1 MSKNREVKITIY
13 KQPKVRNKTILRI
26 MVQHYIEGDTN

>member
-13 KQPKVRNKTILRI
+13 KPKVRNKTILRI
-26 MVQHYIEGDTN
+26 VVQHYIEGDTN